1 MRRYF
6 DESQDVLR
14 QSPLKPCV
22 SITFGSYPGK
32 EDQATETIELNM
44 AWYELGGRQVPCLQ
58 CFQDAFG
65 AFDQLKDVFDE
76 LVKRGNRPLP
86 PEEFRSLL
94 SRLGFQSLNDYPSLE
109 MGK

>member
-1 MRRYF
+1 
-6 DESQDVLR
+6 
-14 QSPLKPCV
+14 
-22 SITFGSYPGK
+22 
-32 EDQATETIELNM
+32 
-44 AWYELGGRQVPCLQ
+44 LQ
-58 CFQDAFG
+58 QDACG

-94 SRLGFQSLNDYPSLE
+94 SRLGFQSRNDYPSLE